1 MAANWP
7 ATVLFIGC
15 GNMGGAML
23 TGWLRGGV
31 PAERFTVYDPF
42 LASAPDGVEL
52 LRELPEGRVFDLMI
66 LGVKPQML
74 DGVAGALTALAGPI
88 RWFSRCWPVSKW
100 PAFRCVS
107 LMRAVGAGHA
117 QPCGCLGQIA
127 DRRCRDGDG

>member
-1 MAANWP
+1 
-7 ATVLFIGC
+7 
-15 GNMGGAML
+15 MGGAML

-74 DGVAGALTALAGPI
+74 DGVAGALTALAGPDTVVLSMLAGVEMASLSL
-88 RWFSRCWPVSKW
+88 R
-100 PAFRCVS
+100 
-107 LMRAVGAGHA
+107 LMRAGW
-117 QPCGCLGQIA
+117 CGSCPTLRLPWA
-127 DRRCRDGDG
+127 NRRSALPRWGWMRPRANA